1 MTIAQTQDA
10 QSGMTESIAQS
21 WLALHHGI
29 IPAFDVHKQQA
40 VEVLENPRK
49 NMADLAAVI
58 ALDPGMSVSL
68 YQQAND
74 RLLDR
79 GKPMVESVD
88 DALAVL
94 GSSAIIDLVTQH
106 KTVTD
111 IHPEQAVRQACE
123 QLMSRIYYLLALV
136 DQFIGFQGI
145 RRINETRSAAVLHN
159 IGEIYACLFDFR
171 QYQKYQ
177 ANFHILGADVN
188 SAKPVFGFGF
198 RQLGR
203 LICEQM
209 LLPPLVM
216 ESLENTLKTDRRG
229 RVIQYAAD
237 ISHQAEEGWYHSS
250 MKATQSVCAHY
261 LNQSIGSFEIVLQQ
275 TAIASAR
282 LCPIKDVLPAAA
294 RLIMLP
300 EVKASVESSAHSP
313 ASAAVRSETTAA
325 AQSLAVDRNFE
336 ARLKSL
342 ARSREATQAQLIDL
356 LLVHLDESLQM
367 ARVLLL
373 TLSRDRM
380 KLGTHASRGTRHY
393 SLLNK
398 LVIDTDE
405 NRMFRSLLA
414 KPLGLWVEPA
424 SYAQYEP
431 YLPVSFKSSVLS
443 ENFFVMT
450 LFSDAVPV
458 GIIFCDRAHSVSAL
472 DREVYTRFKAAVLL
486 TSNALGYLGRQ
497 VA

>member
-1 MTIAQTQDA
+1 MARSPT
-10 QSGMTESIAQS
+10 QS

-40 VEVLENPRK
+40 VEILGNPRK
-49 NMADLAAVI
+49 NLADLAAVI

-79 GKPMVESVD
+79 GKPVAESVD

-94 GSSAIIDLVTQH
+94 GSGAIIDLVTQH
-106 KTVTD
+106 KTVTET
-111 IHPEQAVRQACE
+111 HPEQAVRQACE

-145 RRINETRSAAVLHN
+145 RRVNETRSAAVLHN

-203 LICEQM
+203 LICQQM

-216 ESLENTLKTDRRG
+216 ESLENTPKTDRRV

-237 ISHQAEEGWYHSS
+237 ISHQAEEGWYHPP
-250 MKATQSVCAHY
+250 MRATQTVCAHY
-261 LNQSIGSFEIVLQQ
+261 LNQSLDGFEHILQQ
-275 TAIASAR
+275 TAIESAHQ
-282 LCPIKDVLPAAA
+282 CPIKDALPAAA

-300 EVKASVESSAHSP
+300 EVKAPVVSSAHPSVP
-313 ASAAVRSETTAA
+313 AVVRSATPVVAHI
-325 AQSLAVDRNFE
+325 LE
-336 ARLKSL
+336 ADHDFRACLKGL
-342 ARSREATQAQLIDL
+342 TRSRKTTPAQLLDL
-356 LLVHLDESLQM
+356 LLDHLDEDMHM

-373 TLSRDRM
+373 TLSREGM
-380 KLGTHASRGTRHY
+380 KLGTHASRGIRKY
-393 SLLNK
+393 SSLNK
-398 LVIDTDE
+398 LMIDADE

-414 KPLGLWVEPA
+414 KPLGIWVDPA
-424 SYAQYEP
+424 TYAQYEA
-431 YLPVSFKSSVLS
+431 YLPVSFKNSVLS
-443 ENFFVMT
+443 ENFFLMT
-450 LFSDAVPV
+450 LFSGAMPV
-458 GIIFCDRAHSVSAL
+458 GIIFCDRAHSLNAL
-472 DREVYTRFKAAVLL
+472 DREAYIRFKAAVLL
-486 TSNALGYLGRQ
+486 ISNALGYLDRQ
-497 VA
+497 DVKPA